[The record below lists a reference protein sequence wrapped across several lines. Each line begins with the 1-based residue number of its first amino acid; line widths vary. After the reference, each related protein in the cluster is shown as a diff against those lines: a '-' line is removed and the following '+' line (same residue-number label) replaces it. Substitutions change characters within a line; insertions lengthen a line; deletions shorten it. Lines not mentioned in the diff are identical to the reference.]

1 MIETYL
7 QGASVLQTIHPE
19 LQKLI
24 KEKGWKE
31 GLSAI
36 QRKAIPV
43 ILNGDDCIIE
53 APTAG
58 GKTEAVLF
66 PTLTRSAKQKKP
78 SVQIL
83 YLAPLRA
90 LLNDIELRA
99 KQYAEVC
106 GLHCFKWHG
115 DVGQKEK
122 LYELRDPS
130 QLLLTTPES
139 LEAILLRKAGW
150 HRFFA
155 ELEVII
161 IDEAHNFAS
170 GDRGSHVI
178 TLLERLEKSIG
189 RNPQRIAVT
198 ATIGNP
204 EAMLQWLAGASK
216 KTGQRIHVNSTNEKT
231 RDFRILLFDEEG
243 DTEDDPENFA
253 SYRQFTELYKLLPSK
268 KSIVFGGSRT
278 NTESLAAAINQMNK
292 TKGSKNPVRVRTH
305 HSAVSKYYREEAEN
319 LIKMRE
325 SIESR
330 LDTIIS
336 TSTLELGIDVG
347 ELDQV
352 IQIGTLSSSS
362 AFLQRVGRTGRREN
376 KPQFF
381 RGLCVSGDDLILLT
395 AVLNL
400 GLKGISEAIQFSTR
414 AYHILAHQLICL
426 SLQNNGIEP
435 NAAWDVL
442 STAYCFSNISQQKFN
457 KLIEFMLE
465 QKYFRDVDGLLVIG
479 EKGEKTFLGSN
490 WRRLFAVF
498 DSGPMYEVWDEKK
511 HVGTLD
517 SAFVEALEIPFLFV
531 LGGIEWEAFK
541 VKTKSREVFA
551 KKTKAGEAPK
561 WVTYTGFDV
570 PFETA
575 KEAGRIL
582 FGTGIPD
589 YLNSE
594 GRECFIST
602 KSKLKK
608 IRWSEDKWVIL
619 TSNYGKAEIWT
630 FAGDRINRTL
640 AKLLTHRGIG
650 IATSSYQRVNVKKA
664 IKDKSKLTEILLA
677 FFNKLKSNEGI
688 STNDLEYEL
697 SQEIRLAVFSKFVKC
712 LPENLWYEAM
722 AERIFDF
729 EGLVKELKSSR
740 IELLN

>member
-1 MIETYL
+1 
-7 QGASVLQTIHPE
+7 
-19 LQKLI
+19 
-24 KEKGWKE
+24 
-31 GLSAI
+31 
-36 QRKAIPV
+36 
-43 ILNGDDCIIE
+43 
-53 APTAG
+53 
-58 GKTEAVLF
+58 
-66 PTLTRSAKQKKP
+66 
-78 SVQIL
+78 
-83 YLAPLRA
+83 
-90 LLNDIELRA
+90 
-99 KQYAEVC
+99 
-106 GLHCFKWHG
+106 HG
-115 DVGQKEK
+115 DVSQKNKIE
-122 LYELRDPS
+122 ELRNPS

-155 ELEVII
+155 DLDVII

-170 GDRGSHVI
+170 SDRGSHLI
-178 TLLERLEKSIG
+178 TLLERLEKSID
-189 RNPQRIAVT
+189 RTPQRIAVT

-204 EAMLQWLAGASK
+204 EAMLQWLAGVGR
-216 KTGQRIHVNSTNEKT
+216 KTGKIIHVNSTSEKA
-231 RDFRILLFDEEG
+231 RDFRILLFNEET
-243 DTEDDPENFA
+243 DTEDDPEKSA
-253 SYRQFTELYKLLPSK
+253 SYRQFTNLYKLLPSK

-292 TKGSKNPVRVRTH
+292 TKGSNNPVRVRTH

-362 AFLQRVGRTGRREN
+362 AFLQRVGRTGRREK

-381 RGLCVSGDDLILLT
+381 IGLCLSGDDLILLT
-395 AVLNL
+395 AVVNL
-400 GLKGISEAIQFSTR
+400 GLKGISEAIQFSTK

-426 SLQNNGIEP
+426 SLQNSGIDP
-435 NAAWDVL
+435 NTAWEVL
-442 STAYCFSNISQQKFN
+442 SKAYCFSNISQQKFN
-457 KLIEFMLE
+457 ELVEFMLE
-465 QKYFRDVDGLLVIG
+465 QKYFRDVDGLLVVG
-479 EKGEKTFLGSN
+479 EEGEKTFLGSN
-490 WRRLFAVF
+490 WRRLFSVF
-498 DSGPMYEVWDEKK
+498 DSGPMYEVWDENK
-511 HVGTLD
+511 HIGTLD
-517 SAFVEALEIPFLFV
+517 SAFVETLEVPFLFV
-531 LGGIEWEAFK
+531 LGGIEWKAFK
-541 VKTKSREVFA
+541 VKNESREVFA
-551 KKTKAGEAPK
+551 KKTEAGEAPK
-561 WVTYTGFDV
+561 WVTFSGFDV

-582 FGTGIPD
+582 FGTEIPD

-640 AKLLTHRGIG
+640 AKLLTHSGIG
-650 IATSSYQRVNVKKA
+650 RATSSYQSVNVKKA

-677 FFNKLKSNEGI
+677 FFNKLKSSKGN
-688 STNDLEYEL
+688 STDDLGYEL
-697 SQEIRLAVFSKFVKC
+697 SEEIRLAVFSKLVKC

-722 AERIFDF
+722 AERVFDF
-729 EGLVKELKSSR
+729 YGLVNEVKSNKL
-740 IELLN
+740 EFLET